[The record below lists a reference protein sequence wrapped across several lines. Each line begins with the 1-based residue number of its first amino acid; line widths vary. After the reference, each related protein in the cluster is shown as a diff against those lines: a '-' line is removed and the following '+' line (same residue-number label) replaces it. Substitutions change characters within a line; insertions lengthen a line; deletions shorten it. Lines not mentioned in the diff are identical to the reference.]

1 MLASASSSNTS
12 SPKRAG
18 GRPKST
24 DPKPARATVRFTK
37 IEYLVVKQRAKNAQ
51 LTVAD
56 YCRQA
61 VLTGKVSPKLDPAM
75 LPALH
80 ELREL
85 GNTLSQLARLA
96 HTDGIRSVGFK
107 ADKLL
112 DQLNKLLAV

>member
-1 MLASASSSNTS
+1 MKAASSTADTP
-12 SPKRAG
+12 SPKRTG
-18 GRPKST
+18 GRPKSL

-37 IEYLVVKQRAKNAQ
+37 IEYMVVKQRVENVR

-61 VLTGKVSPKLDPAM
+61 VLTAKVSPTMDPAM

-85 GNTLSQLARLA
+85 SNTLNQLAKLA
-96 HTDGIRSVGFK
+96 QADGLPSVGFK
-107 ADKLL
+107 ANRLL
-112 DQLNKLLAV
+112 DELTKLLAV